1 MHAVSWPACAVQS
14 PYVGWHE
21 MPPVVLYG
29 LPPSASRQ
37 KPDPSSVKQPTRGW
51 GGGGDCGVPAGTS
64 GGGGGA
70 PSGGDGGGG
79 GGGDGGG
86 GDASSSVADGPPP
99 PSSGTMCAASACSA
113 A

>member
-14 PYVGWHE
+14 PSVGWHE

-70 PSGGDGGGG
+70 GSPSGGDGGGG

-86 GDASSSVADGPPP
+86 GDASSSAPPP
-99 PSSGTMCAASACSA
+99 PSSGTMCAASPCSA